1 MNTIRNKT
9 AVKVLACYIAAAL
22 FVIATVEKSFA
33 GFSPS
38 RIIQFSSAE
47 READLEKVRSALE
60 TKVVAEKLKQLGFS
74 KDEIQGRLGQLS
86 DQQLH
91 KLAVRAEELKV
102 GGDAG
107 GVIIAVLV
115 IAILVVLFVYI
126 FKRV

>member
-1 MNTIRNKT
+1 MNKIRNKT
-9 AVKVLACYIAAAL
+9 VVKLLACYIAAAL
-22 FVIATVEKSFA
+22 FVIGTVEKSFA

-38 RIIQFSSAE
+38 RLMQISSAE

-60 TKVVAEKLKQLGFS
+60 TKVVAEKLNQLGFS
-74 KDEIQGRLGQLS
+74 KDEIQGRLGQLN

-91 KLAVRAEELKV
+91 KLAVRGEELKV

-115 IAILVVLFVYI
+115 IAILVVLFLYI